1 MKFGNANASHYNNV
15 VTSLGKQGVNFV
27 LKNKLITTANVLAQ
41 SVSMTLLHMAE
52 LI

>member
-1 MKFGNANASHYNNV
+1 MKTRHKNALQGLKGEAFAIECTFGR
-15 VTSLGKQGVNFV
+15 
-27 LKNKLITTANVLAQ
+27 

>member
-1 MKFGNANASHYNNV
+1 MPLFDKPASGNTASRNNWIAV
-15 VTSLGKQGVNFV
+15 AS
-27 LKNKLITTANVLAQ
+27 AR